1 MHRKSCGLFTEQNC
15 TSNQAKG
22 GKVGTADSPFCWLW
36 KIIQFTY
43 RYQKKTEPEKKTP
56 TRVCVGENVLL
67 KSLLGKKRIWGHHL
81 TFHQQNYLGLL
92 QNVGPQSLTQLVRL
106 RLTTKRIITSHW
118 KKYEKIVINRLIFPK
133 RWTCNQKTTL
143 PKTNSLPLKTA
154 KTAPKGEGPSLPST
168 NFQERK
174 CCREGT
180 SFHTLK
186 NYFSHPWTKGSLE
199 FQSINHQL
207 SPQKVRM
214 WEGVTI
220 EQTASPIP
228 VLQLFFGIPLCR
240 TPITQD
246 TRCSWTASR

>member
-43 RYQKKTEPEKKTP
+43 RYQKKTEPENKTP

-174 CCREGT
+174 CFREGT

-186 NYFSHPWTKGSLE
+186 NLLFPPLNQG
-199 FQSINHQL
+199 FAGVPNQL

-214 WEGVTI
+214 WEGLTI
-220 EQTASPIP
+220 EHTASN
-228 VLQLFFGIPLCR
+228 FFFRDSLCR